1 MEIKKILKNNK
12 GFSLIELIISSVAT
26 LIIMGSI
33 FTVLISFSQKSNDD
47 QSRVRQIQESRFV
60 MNILS
65 SDLKN
70 AGSMLTLGKA
80 YLAGSP
86 YFTGIYPL
94 NKNDNPDG
102 IIIASGDPEALTT
115 LYTPFAPSGNNN
127 IPVMTTDVCTDCT
140 KWQEGDYG
148 IIMGIDGYYVFIVTK
163 TPDPGDSV
171 LEKRTQPV
179 YYSGLLDSDGYEDR
193 REGSTVDGNTIT
205 YPMTAPVIRLTNF
218 SIYLIKSQYDSDLRR
233 TRRDLVRVVD
243 AVGDDDVLNSA
254 TSIRYVMAE
263 NIWDMQIGY
272 SVYPDLPAVTNR
284 KDFFIN
290 GSTEHISFLIPEL
303 QELAL
308 SEIYVSIVALTDN
321 FVGTEIENMIIPA
334 LGDRPAN
341 SLPSG
346 KYYYKI
352 YNMLIQPKN
361 QSIGI

>member
-33 FTVLISFSQKSNDD
+33 FSVLISFSKKSNDD

-80 YLAGSP
+80 YLAGVP

-94 NKNDNPDG
+94 NKDDNPDG
-102 IIIASGDPEALTT
+102 IIIASGDPDALTT
-115 LYTPFAPSGNNN
+115 LYTSYTPSASND

-179 YYSGLLDSDGYEDR
+179 YYSGLLDSDGYEDDR
-193 REGSTVDGNTIT
+193 LGSTVDGNAIT
-205 YPMTAPVIRLTNF
+205 YPMTAPVIRLSNF
-218 SIYLIKSQYDSDLRR
+218 SIYLIKSQYDSDLGRN
-233 TRRDLVRVVD
+233 RRDLVRVVD
-243 AVGDDDVLNSA
+243 AVNIADVLNNDTA
-254 TSIRYVMAE
+254 VKYVLAS

-272 SVYPDLPAVTNR
+272 SIYPDLPAVTNK
-284 KDFFIN
+284 KDFFMN
-290 GSTEHISFLIPEL
+290 GSSEVIADLIPEL
-303 QELAL
+303 QVLAL

-321 FVGTEIENMIIPA
+321 FIGTETETLTIPA
-334 LGDRPAN
+334 LGDRSAV
-341 SLPSG
+341 SLPTG

-361 QSIGI
+361 HSIGI